1 MTLEQRICIERML
14 GEGSTLSAIASC
26 LERSP
31 STISREIRARSIYR
45 KTGSMGLNYNACIRR
60 TTCRLTRICV
70 PCHAGRRHR
79 LCRSCKMCNDLCA
92 EFREEKC
99 LLLEKAPYTCN
110 GCTYRVRC
118 TLKKRFYV
126 ASEADRH
133 YKRLLSECRTGIS
146 LSEEEVLRL
155 DAIVAPL
162 IRQKQSPHHIWANH
176 KDELMVDERTIYR
189 YIEGGILSV
198 INLDLPRKVRY
209 SARKQP
215 VHAKVDK
222 KCRIGRTYEDFQ
234 EYMKEHP
241 DIPVVE
247 LDSVEGKKGSK
258 VLLTIHFKKAE
269 MMLAFIRSC
278 NTSRSVIDVFD
289 DLYEK
294 LSPQNFKKIFKVCLA
309 DNGSEFSNPSAIEF
323 DSTGERR
330 TRVFYCDPGSPQQ
343 KGSAERNH
351 SFIRCFIPKGTDM
364 SPYIQ
369 TDISLMM
376 DHINSYGRDSLG
388 DKSPYEMFS
397 FLYGENILDLLG
409 CHSIPADDV
418 TLNKSVFKKEV

>member
-1 MTLEQRICIERML
+1 
-14 GEGSTLSAIASC
+14 
-26 LERSP
+26 
-31 STISREIRARSIYR
+31 
-45 KTGSMGLNYNACIRR
+45 
-60 TTCRLTRICV
+60 
-70 PCHAGRRHR
+70 
-79 LCRSCKMCNDLCA
+79 
-92 EFREEKC
+92 
-99 LLLEKAPYTCN
+99 
-110 GCTYRVRC
+110 
-118 TLKKRFYV
+118 
-126 ASEADRH
+126 
-133 YKRLLSECRTGIS
+133 
-146 LSEEEVLRL
+146 
-155 DAIVAPL
+155 
-162 IRQKQSPHHIWANH
+162 
-176 KDELMVDERTIYR
+176 
-189 YIEGGILSV
+189 
-198 INLDLPRKVRY
+198 
-209 SARKQP
+209 
-215 VHAKVDK
+215 
-222 KCRIGRTYEDFQ
+222 
-234 EYMKEHP
+234 MKEHP